1 LQKFGCKLQNLVSKP
16 TIIAKVLV
24 FPKVVPQ
31 NFKCILIKI
40 QGVKSAQNMIRD
52 KIHILACS
60 GPHFPLS
67 LKPTFVKHSMLIGYA
82 RISKSDGSQVMNL
95 QYDAL
100 AGAGVSADHIY
111 EDVASG
117 KRDDR
122 PGLSACLKA
131 LRQGDT
137 VVVWKLDRLGRDL
150 RHLVNTVQE
159 LSDRGIGL
167 KVLAG
172 QGADIDTT
180 TANGKLIFGIFAA
193 LAEFEREL
201 IRERTKAGLKA
212 ARLRG
217 RKGGR
222 KFALTK
228 AQVCFAQSCMGKNET
243 IVSQLCGELGIT
255 RATLYRYVG
264 PDGRLREYG
273 RRVLGKEP

>member
-1 LQKFGCKLQNLVSKP
+1 
-16 TIIAKVLV
+16 
-24 FPKVVPQ
+24 
-31 NFKCILIKI
+31 
-40 QGVKSAQNMIRD
+40 
-52 KIHILACS
+52 
-60 GPHFPLS
+60 
-67 LKPTFVKHSMLIGYA
+67 MLIGYA

-95 QYDAL
+95 QHDAI
-100 AGAGVSADHIY
+100 AGAGVSMDYIY

-137 VVVWKLDRLGRDL
+137 FIVWKLDRLGRDL

-201 IRERTKAGLKA
+201 IRERTRAGLKA

-228 AQVCFAQSCMGKNET
+228 AQVRLAQASMKKNET
-243 IVSQLCGELGIT
+243 IAGELCKELGIT
-255 RATLYRYVG
+255 RATLYRYVD

-273 RRVLGKEP
+273 KRVLGK